1 MIRVLLQRTGLI
13 VLVAALIAPA
23 ALAQAPQQ
31 QSQQAPEVEASSQE
45 IDKVAELILEIEEV
59 QIKYQ
64 TKMRK
69 ADGSENARALQQKMS
84 SEIDQ
89 TVEEFEGLS
98 GERYDKITRA
108 ARADSELKQRILS
121 RLKEKR
127 EEKEEG

>member
-23 ALAQAPQQ
+23 ALAQTPQQ
-31 QSQQAPEVEASSQE
+31 QPQQAPEVEASSQE

-69 ADGSENARALQQKMS
+69 ADDSDNARALQQEMS

-89 TVEEFEGLS
+89 TVEGFEGLS
-98 GERYDKITRA
+98 AERYDKITRA
-108 ARADSELKQRILS
+108 ARADNELKQRILS